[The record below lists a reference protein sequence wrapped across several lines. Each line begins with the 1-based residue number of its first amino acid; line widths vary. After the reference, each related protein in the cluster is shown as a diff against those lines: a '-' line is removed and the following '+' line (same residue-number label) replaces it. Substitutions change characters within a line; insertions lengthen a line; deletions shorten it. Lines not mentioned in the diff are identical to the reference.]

1 MQEDTMKSLHKRLLL
16 ATGIVALTF
25 AGPINAPAASFDID
39 DDGRVVESRTPTVIN
54 QTGFTQFN
62 TVAEVHELSPGNGL
76 LILSGNYVATNPLGG
91 GVVQSFNFN
100 FPEPPALTC
109 DGSTCSDTLSITL
122 AGAPGGPGGANMAFS
137 LTFRSGQ
144 DGLAALPGGVVPP
157 GLIVIGEG
165 EFLSFSSNGL
175 DVRVFSDVPVP
186 GPIVGA
192 GLPGLLAA
200 CGGLLALARRRH
212 RRTA

>member
-1 MQEDTMKSLHKRLLL
+1 MREDSMKSRLLL
-16 ATGIVALTF
+16 LTGIMALAF
-25 AGPINAPAASFDID
+25 VGPSNAPAASFDID
-39 DDGRVVESRTPTVIN
+39 DDGRFVESRTPTVIN

-62 TVAEVHELSPGNGL
+62 TVAEVHELSPGDGL

-91 GVVQSFNFN
+91 GVVQPFNFN
-100 FPEPPALTC
+100 FPEPPASTC
-109 DGSTCSDTLSITL
+109 ISTCSDTLSITL
-122 AGAPGGPGGANMAFS
+122 AGAPGGPGGANMAFA

-175 DVRVFSDVPVP
+175 NVRVFSDVPVP

-192 GLPGLLAA
+192 GLPGLILA
-200 CGGLLALARRRH
+200 CGALMALVRRR
-212 RRTA
+212 RQLVA

>member
-1 MQEDTMKSLHKRLLL
+1 MREDSMKSRLLL
-16 ATGIVALTF
+16 LTGIMALAF
-25 AGPINAPAASFDID
+25 VGPSNAPAASFDID
-39 DDGRVVESRTPTVIN
+39 DDGRFVESRTPTVIN

-62 TVAEVHELSPGNGL
+62 TVAEVHELSPGDGL

-100 FPEPPALTC
+100 IPEDSALTC
-109 DGSTCSDTLSITL
+109 STNCSDTLSLTL
-122 AGAPGGPGGANMAFS
+122 AGAPGGPGGANMAFT

-144 DGLAALPGGVVPP
+144 DGLPALPGGVFAGTFVPP
-157 GLIVIGEG
+157 EG
-165 EFLSFSSNGL
+165 EFFAFSQNGL

-192 GLPGLLAA
+192 GLPGLILA
-200 CGGLLALARRRH
+200 CGALMALVRRR
-212 RRTA
+212 RQLVA